1 MEQLMQQLWN
11 GLAIGSVY
19 ALVAVGYTLV
29 FGVLKFINFAHGS
42 ILTVGAYIALYSVL
56 TKVIPFPVAF
66 GLSLVLAGVF
76 SMLVEQ
82 RAYRPL
88 RLKGA
93 PRLNLLITSIGV
105 SLLVENSIVV
115 FVSADFHPFPR
126 VLPSTSLVVG
136 GVRIPPSDFLL
147 VGMGLFLMFALSY
160 FVNRTL
166 TGLSIKAV
174 ALDRDAAALMG
185 INTNKTISLTFFI
198 AGLMA
203 SAAGVLIGM
212 KFSVNPYLG
221 ALFGLKS
228 FAAAVVGGIGSVP
241 GAYLGGYLI
250 GFLETLGSAYIS
262 SNYKDA
268 IAFVLLVLVLLFK
281 PTGLL
286 GKSAQEKV

>member
-1 MEQLMQQLWN
+1 MAQLLQQLWN

-42 ILTVGAYIALYSVL
+42 VLTVGAYIAMYAVL
-56 TKVIPFPVAF
+56 SRFLSFPLAF
-66 GLSLVLAGVF
+66 GLSLVLSGFFA
-76 SMLVEQ
+76 MQTEQ

-105 SLLVENSIVV
+105 SLLVENFIVV

-126 VLPSTSLVVG
+126 VLPVSSAVAG
-136 GVRIPPSDFLL
+136 PIRIPPADFLL
-147 VGMGLFLMFALSY
+147 VGMGLLLMFGLSY
-160 FVNRTL
+160 FVNYTL

-174 ALDRDAAALMG
+174 AQDRDAAALMG

-203 SAAGVLIGM
+203 SAAGVSIGL
-212 KFSVNPYLG
+212 KFNVNPYLG
-221 ALFGLKS
+221 GLFGLKS
-228 FAAAVVGGIGSVP
+228 FAAAVIGGIGSVP

-250 GFLETLGSAYIS
+250 GFLETLGAAYIS

-268 IAFVLLVLVLLFK
+268 ISFVLLVLVLLFM
-281 PTGLL
+281 PTGFL
-286 GKSAQEKV
+286 GKSTQEKV

>member
-29 FGVLKFINFAHGS
+29 FGVLKFINFAHS
-42 ILTVGAYIALYSVL
+42 SVVTVGAYVAWYLLLSKFV
-56 TKVIPFPVAF
+56 PFPVAF
-66 GLSLVLAGVF
+66 ALSLVLSGLF
-76 SMLVEQ
+76 SLVTE
-82 RAYRPL
+82 RYAFRPL
-88 RLKGA
+88 REKGA

-105 SLLVENSIVV
+105 ALLVENFTVV
-115 FVSADFHPFPR
+115 FVSADFHPFPQ
-126 VLPSTSLVVG
+126 VLPTTAIKLGSIMV
-136 GVRIPPSDFLL
+136 PPADLLL

-160 FVNRTL
+160 FVNKTL

-174 ALDRDAAALMG
+174 ALDRDASALMG
-185 INTNKTISLTFFI
+185 INTKKVISMTFFL

-221 ALFGLKS
+221 GLFGLKS

-250 GFLETLGSAYIS
+250 GFLETLGAGYLSA
-262 SNYKDA
+262 NYKDA

-286 GKSAQEKV
+286 GKGTQEKV

>member
-1 MEQLMQQLWN
+1 MQQLLQQLWN

-42 ILTVGAYIALYSVL
+42 VLTVGAYVALYSVL
-56 TKVIPFPVAF
+56 RRWLPFPLAF
-66 GLSLVLAGVF
+66 GLSMASSGLFAL
-76 SMLVEQ
+76 LTEQ

-115 FVSADFHPFPR
+115 FVSPDYHPFPR
-126 VLPSTSLVVG
+126 VIPSAPISVSGMMVPPVDILLVV
-136 GVRIPPSDFLL
+136 
-147 VGMGLFLMFALSY
+147 MGLILMFALSY

-185 INTNKTISLTFFI
+185 INTNRTISLTFFI
-198 AGLMA
+198 AGAMA

-212 KFSVNPYLG
+212 RFSVNPYLG
-221 ALFGLKS
+221 GFFGLKS

-250 GFLETLGSAYIS
+250 GILETLGAGYVS

-286 GKSAQEKV
+286 GKGIQEKV

>member
-1 MEQLMQQLWN
+1 MRQLMQQLWN

-19 ALVAVGYTLV
+19 SLVAVGYTLV

-42 ILTVGAYIALYSVL
+42 VLTVGAYIALYSVL
-56 TKVIPFPVAF
+56 RHWLPFPLAF
-66 GLSLVLAGVF
+66 GLSLVLSGFFA
-76 SMLVEQ
+76 MQTEQ

-105 SLLVENSIVV
+105 SLLVENFIVV
-115 FVSADFHPFPR
+115 FVSADFQPFPR
-126 VLPSTSLVVG
+126 VMSTTPLTVAG
-136 GVRIPPSDFLL
+136 MMIPPNDFLL
-147 VGMGLFLMFALSY
+147 VGTGLALMFALSY
-160 FVNRTL
+160 FVNFTL

-185 INTNKTISLTFFI
+185 INTDKTISLTFFI

-212 KFSVNPYLG
+212 KFNVNPYLG
-221 ALFGLKS
+221 GLFGLKS
-228 FAAAVVGGIGSVP
+228 FAAAVVGGIGSVQ

-250 GFLETLGSAYIS
+250 GFLETLGAGYVS
-262 SNYKDA
+262 
-268 IAFVLLVLVLLFK
+268 
-281 PTGLL
+281 
-286 GKSAQEKV
+286 

>member
-1 MEQLMQQLWN
+1 MEQLLQQLWN

-19 ALVAVGYTLV
+19 SLVAVGYTLV

-42 ILTVGAYIALYSVL
+42 VLTVGAYIALYSLL

-66 GLSLVLAGVF
+66 GLSLVLAGIF
-76 SMLVEQ
+76 SQQVER

-88 RLKGA
+88 RLRGA

-105 SLLVENSIVV
+105 SLLVENFIVV

-126 VLPSTSLVVG
+126 VLPAAAITVWG
-136 GVRIPPSDFLL
+136 MRIPPADFLL
-147 VGMGLFLMFALSY
+147 VGMGLIMMVGLSY

-166 TGLSIKAV
+166 TGLTIKAV

-185 INTNKTISLTFFI
+185 INNNKVIALTFFI

-228 FAAAVVGGIGSVP
+228 FAAAVIGGIGSVP

-250 GFLETLGSAYIS
+250 GFLETLGAAYVS

-268 IAFVLLVLVLLFK
+268 ISFVLLVLVLLFK
-281 PTGLL
+281 PTGLM

>member
-1 MEQLMQQLWN
+1 MQQLAQQLWN

-19 ALVAVGYTLV
+19 SLVAVGYTLV

-42 ILTVGAYIALYSVL
+42 VLTVGAYIAMYAVL
-56 TKVIPFPVAF
+56 RRVLPFPLAF
-66 GLSLVLAGVF
+66 AA
-76 SMLVEQ
+76 SMLLSGLFANETER

-88 RLKGA
+88 RERGA

-105 SLLVENSIVV
+105 SLLVENFIVV
-115 FVSADFHPFPR
+115 FVSADFLPFPR
-126 VLPSTSLVVG
+126 VLSTTPLNLAGMMV
-136 GVRIPPSDFLL
+136 PPVDFLL
-147 VGMGLFLMFALSY
+147 VGTGLVLMLALSY
-160 FVNRTL
+160 LVNFTL

-185 INTNKTISLTFFI
+185 INTNRTVSLTFFI
-198 AGLMA
+198 AGVMA

-212 KFSVNPYLG
+212 KFNVNPYLG
-221 ALFGLKS
+221 GLFGLKS
-228 FAAAVVGGIGSVP
+228 FAAAVVGGIGSIQ

-250 GFLETLGSAYIS
+250 GFLETLGVAYVS

-281 PTGLL
+281 PSGLL
-286 GKSAQEKV
+286 GKGTQEKV

>member
-1 MEQLMQQLWN
+1 MRQLMQQLWN

-19 ALVAVGYTLV
+19 SLVAVGYTLV

-42 ILTVGAYIALYSVL
+42 VLTVGAYIALYSVL
-56 TKVIPFPVAF
+56 RHWLPFPLAF
-66 GLSLVLAGVF
+66 GLSLVLSGFFA
-76 SMLVEQ
+76 MQTEQ

-93 PRLNLLITSIGV
+93 PKLNLLITSIGV
-105 SLLVENSIVV
+105 SLLVENFLVV
-115 FVSADFHPFPR
+115 FVSADFQPFPR
-126 VLPSTSLVVG
+126 VMSTTPLTVAG
-136 GVRIPPSDFLL
+136 MMIPPNDLLL
-147 VGMGLFLMFALSY
+147 VGTGLLLMFALSY
-160 FVNRTL
+160 FVNFTL

-185 INTNKTISLTFFI
+185 INTDKTISLTFFI

-212 KFSVNPYLG
+212 KFNVNPYLG
-221 ALFGLKS
+221 GLFGLKS
-228 FAAAVVGGIGSVP
+228 FAAAVVGGIGSVQ

-250 GFLETLGSAYIS
+250 GFLETLGAGYVS
-262 SNYKDA
+262 SNYKDG

-281 PTGLL
+281 PSGLL
-286 GKSAQEKV
+286 GKGTQEKV

>member
-1 MEQLMQQLWN
+1 MQQFLQQLWN

-42 ILTVGAYIALYSVL
+42 VLTVGAYIALYSVL
-56 TKVIPFPVAF
+56 RNWLPFPLAF
-66 GLSLVLAGVF
+66 GLSMSLSGVF
-76 SMLVEQ
+76 SYLTEMY
-82 RAYRPL
+82 AYRPL
-88 RLKGA
+88 REKGA
-93 PRLNLLITSIGV
+93 PKLNLLITSIGV

-115 FVSADFHPFPR
+115 FVSPDFHPFPR
-126 VLPSTSLVVG
+126 VLPSAPITMAG
-136 GVRIPPSDFLL
+136 MRIPPVDLLL
-147 VGMGLFLMFALSY
+147 VAVGLVLMCSLSY

-166 TGLSIKAV
+166 AGLTIKAV

-185 INTNKTISLTFFI
+185 INTSKTISLTFFL
-198 AGLMA
+198 AGIMA

-212 KFSVNPYLG
+212 RFSVNPYLG
-221 ALFGLKS
+221 GFFGLKS

-250 GFLETLGSAYIS
+250 GMLETFGAAYIS

-268 IAFVLLVLVLLFK
+268 IAFVLLVFVLLYK
-281 PTGLL
+281 PSGLL
-286 GKSAQEKV
+286 GKGTQEKV

>member
-29 FGVLKFINFAHGS
+29 FGVLKFINFAHS
-42 ILTVGAYIALYSVL
+42 SVVTVGAYVALGFVL
-56 TKVIPFPVAF
+56 TKFVPFPVAF
-66 GLSLVLAGVF
+66 GLSLVLSGLF
-76 SMLVEQ
+76 SLATE
-82 RAYRPL
+82 RYAFRPL
-88 RLKGA
+88 RQKGA

-105 SLLVENSIVV
+105 ALLVENFTVV
-115 FVSADFHPFPR
+115 FVSADFHPFPQ
-126 VLPSTSLVVG
+126 VLPTTAIKLG
-136 GVRIPPSDFLL
+136 GIMIPPADFLL

-160 FVNRTL
+160 FVNKTL

-185 INTNKTISLTFFI
+185 INTNRTISMTFFI

-221 ALFGLKS
+221 GLFGLKS

-250 GFLETLGSAYIS
+250 GFLETLGAAYVS
-262 SNYKDA
+262 SNYKDG
-268 IAFVLLVLVLLFK
+268 IAFVLLVLVLLFR

-286 GKSAQEKV
+286 GKSTREKV

>member
-19 ALVAVGYTLV
+19 SLVAVGYTLV

-42 ILTVGAYIALYSVL
+42 VLTVGAYIAMYSVL
-56 TKVIPFPVAF
+56 SHLLPFPLAF
-66 GLSLVLAGVF
+66 ALSLVLSGFFA
-76 SMLVEQ
+76 MLTEQ

-105 SLLVENSIVV
+105 SLLVENFIVV
-115 FVSADFHPFPR
+115 FISPDFHPFPR
-126 VLPSTSLVVG
+126 VLPTASLRFI
-136 GVRIPPSDFLL
+136 GVMFPPVDLLL
-147 VGMGLFLMFALSY
+147 VGTGFVLMFALSY
-160 FVNRTL
+160 FVNYTL

-185 INTNKTISLTFFI
+185 INNDRTISLTFFI

-221 ALFGLKS
+221 GFFGLKS
-228 FAAAVVGGIGSVP
+228 FAAAVVGGIGSIP

-250 GFLETLGSAYIS
+250 GFLETLGAGYVS

-281 PTGLL
+281 PSGLL
-286 GKSAQEKV
+286 GKGTQEKV

>member
-1 MEQLMQQLWN
+1 MRQLLQQVWN
-11 GLAIGSVY
+11 GFAIGSVY

-42 ILTVGAYIALYSVL
+42 VLTLGAYVALYSVVRNWL
-56 TKVIPFPVAF
+56 PFPAAL
-66 GLSLVLAGVF
+66 GLSMALSGVF
-76 SMLVEQ
+76 ALLTE
-82 RAYRPL
+82 RNAYRPL

-115 FVSADFHPFPR
+115 FISPDYHPFPR
-126 VLPSTSLVVG
+126 VMRSAPISIGSMMIPPVDLLLVVAG
-136 GVRIPPSDFLL
+136 L
-147 VGMGLFLMFALSY
+147 VLMFALSY
-160 FVNRTL
+160 FVNCTL

-174 ALDRDAAALMG
+174 ALDREAAALMG
-185 INTNKTISLTFFI
+185 INTNRTISLTFFI
-198 AGLMA
+198 AGAMA

-212 KFSVNPYLG
+212 RFSVNPYLG
-221 ALFGLKS
+221 GFFGLKS

-250 GFLETLGSAYIS
+250 GILETFGAGYVS

-268 IAFVLLVLVLLFK
+268 IAFILLVLVLLFR

-286 GKSAQEKV
+286 GKGIQEKV

>member
-1 MEQLMQQLWN
+1 MQQLMQQLWN

-42 ILTVGAYIALYSVL
+42 VLTVGAYIALFSVL
-56 TKVIPFPVAF
+56 TKWIPFPVAF
-66 GLSLVLAGVF
+66 GLSLVLSGFF
-76 SMLVEQ
+76 SMLTEQ

-105 SLLVENSIVV
+105 SLLVENFIVV

-126 VLPSTSLVVG
+126 VLSSTSVTVLG
-136 GVRIPPSDFLL
+136 TMIPPADFLL

-185 INTNKTISLTFFI
+185 INNNRTISLTFFI

-228 FAAAVVGGIGSVP
+228 FAAAVIGGIGSVP

-250 GFLETLGSAYIS
+250 GFLETLGAAYVS

-268 IAFVLLVLVLLFK
+268 ISFVLLVLVLLFK

>member
-1 MEQLMQQLWN
+1 MEQFLQQMWN

-19 ALVAVGYTLV
+19 SLVAVGYTLV

-42 ILTVGAYIALYSVL
+42 VLTVGAYIALFSVTSHL
-56 TKVIPFPVAF
+56 LPFPLAF
-66 GLSLVLAGVF
+66 ALSLVLSGLFA
-76 SMLVEQ
+76 MQTEE

-105 SLLVENSIVV
+105 SLLVENFTVV

-126 VLPSTSLVVG
+126 VLPTAPITVA
-136 GVRIPPSDFLL
+136 GVMIPPADFLL
-147 VGMGLFLMFALSY
+147 VGTGLAMMFALSY
-160 FVNRTL
+160 FVNFTL

-185 INTNKTISLTFFI
+185 IDTNRTISLTFFI
-198 AGLMA
+198 AGVMA

-212 KFSVNPYLG
+212 KFNVNPYLG

-250 GFLETLGSAYIS
+250 GFLETLGAGYVS